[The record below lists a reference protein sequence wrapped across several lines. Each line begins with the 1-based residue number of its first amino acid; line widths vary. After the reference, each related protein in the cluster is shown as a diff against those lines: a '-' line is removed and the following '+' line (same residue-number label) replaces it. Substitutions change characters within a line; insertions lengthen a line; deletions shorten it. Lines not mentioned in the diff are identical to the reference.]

1 MLYGL
6 AMNQTGSA
14 VAIIA
19 QMITPAIFIL
29 ACGNLVASTVTRVAR
44 VVDRSRLLLDES
56 HAHTAQSEAHTFI
69 AAELDVYKRRA
80 ELLEGALTYYYA
92 AIGTFVLASL
102 FVAISALVS
111 AVLWIPTA
119 LTVIGAIL
127 VLLGA
132 LGSLREVRL
141 ATGTTRK
148 LIDRAL

>member
-1 MLYGL
+1 MQ
-6 AMNQTGSA
+6 QTGSV

-29 ACGNLVASTVTRVAR
+29 ACGNLVASTMSRVAR

-56 HAHTAQSEAHTFI
+56 HAHTEHSEAHTFI
-69 AAELDVYKRRA
+69 TTELDVYKRRA
-80 ELLEGALTYYYA
+80 VLLENALTLYYS

-102 FVAISALVS
+102 FVALSALIA
-111 AVLWIPTA
+111 AVLWVPTA
-119 LTVIGAIL
+119 LTVFGAVL
-127 VLLGA
+127 VLFGA
-132 LGSLREVRL
+132 LASLREVRL